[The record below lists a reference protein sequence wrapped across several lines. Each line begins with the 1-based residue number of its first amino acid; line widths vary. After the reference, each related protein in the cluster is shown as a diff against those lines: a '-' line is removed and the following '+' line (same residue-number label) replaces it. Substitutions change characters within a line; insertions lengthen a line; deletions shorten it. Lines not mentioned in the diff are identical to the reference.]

1 MSPGQ
6 SNQAM
11 FFVQYDNDTKNFEK
25 EKEQVV
31 KDLQKMSGKANGKTK
46 TSERVAVVMKLNY
59 TFTEIA
65 RKTLNLLSKIF
76 KIS

>member
-31 KDLQKMSGKANGKTK
+31 KDLQKMSEKANGKP
-46 TSERVAVVMKLNY
+46 RL
-59 TFTEIA
+59 
-65 RKTLNLLSKIF
+65 RSKWR
-76 KIS
+76 

>member
-31 KDLQKMSGKANGKTK
+31 KDLQKMSGKVNGKTK
-46 TSERVAVVMKLNY
+46 TSGQVAVVTKSSY

-65 RKTLNLLSKIF
+65 QKTLSLS
-76 KIS
+76 